1 VNAIG
6 VGSVATSA
14 LEIVTQTPELRQA
27 MESSTPL
34 QRIGDPEDIAAA
46 VVYLCSPAGSFLTGK
61 VIEVDGGLQVTNL
74 DMGLPDL

>member
-14 LEIVTQTPELRQA
+14 LEIVTQTPELRSA
-27 MESSTPL
+27 MEEATPL
-34 QRIGDPEDIAAA
+34 RRIGDPEDIAAA
-46 VVYLCSPAGSFLTGK
+46 VVYLSSPAGSFITGK
-61 VIEVDGGLQVTNL
+61 ILEVDGGLQVTNL